1 MTLIRKLCAGD
12 KCKHKRFLKA
22 NRLEREKNIK
32 ILNDLV
38 NNDCTTVRECDD
50 LNLAIFGK
58 LENTLNTSRC
68 NYDAALAAIA
78 TNRKVTTL
86 LAMSNI

>member
-50 LNLAIFGK
+50 LNLAICGW
-58 LENTLNTSRC
+58 LENTLNTIVVVIMMRLWLRLRQTGRLRLC
-68 NYDAALAAIA
+68 WQ
-78 TNRKVTTL
+78 
-86 LAMSNI
+86 